1 MMAVT
6 EADTSIVTVMAAT
19 QVLKS
24 ELLLNVVFY
33 FMHQDPIPILFIQP
47 TQDAAASFVKERFNP
62 TVDVMPAL
70 RGIVQSPR
78 AGTNEN
84 TLTHRDF
91 PGGNIDFVGAHS
103 PLDLASRPRP
113 IIVSDEINKFP
124 VSAGDE
130 GDPLALAEERAS
142 TFVEIGR
149 AKFVRTCSPTIK
161 GECRIGR
168 EYDASD
174 RRQCFVACP
183 HCGYEQIL
191 TWAHVRWEKILADGT
206 ATWDVLPGQVVREH
220 RPGTAAIAC
229 GADGCGAIWTEEERK
244 DALRALEHA
253 PDYGWRQTKP
263 FLCCG
268 EKQDPEAWDD
278 AGRSLCR
285 HCGERSSY
293 DGHAGFR
300 ASKLYSIRHK
310 LSALVVEFRNARGS
324 PELMKKFTNTGLAEQ
339 WEAVGGA
346 GLDGSK
352 FIDRAEAYGPDDLP
366 EGVRAVTGFCDV
378 QGDRLEVQLVG
389 WGADEEAWPF
399 VYEVVREDPA
409 QTAAWVELDAL
420 LARSFKTR
428 DGRTLRIS
436 AFGIDTGGGHT
447 AQVYSYCRRRARR
460 RIFPCKGMSGPK
472 PLWPTT
478 ASQSK
483 YNEKLYMLG
492 VDSGKEQIYARLR
505 IAEPGPGFI
514 HFPADDA
521 FGEQYFLMLTAERR
535 EVHKRAGQTYAKW
548 VPIRDRNEALDT
560 MVGALAVRRSLPRR
574 IEDVLEYNPSRP
586 APSDAASPASLV
598 DPARTEPAPV
608 ARPARP
614 AARRPGGFLGNTH
627 GWLKR

>member
-310 LSALVVEFRNARGS
+310 LAALVVEFRNARGS

-521 FGEQYFLMLTAERR
+521 LRGAVFPDADRR
-535 EVHKRAGQTYAKW
+535 
-548 VPIRDRNEALDT
+548 
-560 MVGALAVRRSLPRR
+560 
-574 IEDVLEYNPSRP
+574 
-586 APSDAASPASLV
+586 AARGPQ
-598 DPARTEPAPV
+598 
-608 ARPARP
+608 
-614 AARRPGGFLGNTH
+614 ARRPDLREMGADP
-627 GWLKR
+627 